1 MKLKRLILV
10 TAAAGI
16 CYSSTV
22 TASHLGEFHGL
33 RSSASLAKQN
43 KKNREYRSYMII
55 YIILSHTVQI
65 HELFL
70 WPHRFL
76 VVVSNHGA
84 HHRSREHPLLPES
97 HTNDIETLLEERKNE
112 GDKSSGS
119 SYGLRASASLA
130 RKNRK

>member
-1 MKLKRLILV
+1 MVYVLPLPWLSRIRKTVSTAIL
-10 TAAAGI
+10 
-16 CYSSTV
+16 
-22 TASHLGEFHGL
+22 
-33 RSSASLAKQN
+33 
-43 KKNREYRSYMII
+43 
-55 YIILSHTVQI
+55 YIMLSCHIVQI
-65 HELFL
+65 HEVFL

-97 HTNDIETLLEERKNE
+97 HTNDIETLMEERKNE